1 MAGATQNFLGVLGW
15 PLETTLSPTIH
26 NAAFRR
32 LGFDWAYLAFP
43 VPPDQLEQA
52 VAGLRTLGA
61 IGANVTIPHK
71 ETVIPFLDQLSG
83 DAAAIGAVNTIQRVG
98 DRLIGHNTDVDGFRE
113 FVAGDAGIPVQGAS
127 AVVLGAGGAARAVV
141 KALDDLGA
149 ASIAICTRDT
159 ERGRPLAELVGR
171 ASASVQPWERA
182 SDLVASA
189 QVVINATPLGS
200 EGADPVPGTAW
211 HAGQAVVDLVYAPP
225 STPLVDAARAAGADA
240 WGGLGMLVRQAAASF
255 QLWTGQDPPLEVM
268 SAAAVHAI
276 GPSHSTRPHRLP
288 KSQ

>member
-1 MAGATQNFLGVLGW
+1 MAGSVQSFLGVLGW
-15 PLETTLSPTIH
+15 PLDTTLSPTIH
-26 NAAFRR
+26 NAALRR

-43 VPPDQLEQA
+43 VHPDDLEQA
-52 VAGLRTLGA
+52 VGGLRALGA

-71 ETVIPFLDQLSG
+71 ETVVGFLDQLSG

-113 FVAGDAGIPVQGAS
+113 FIAGDAGIAVRGCNT
-127 AVVLGAGGAARAVV
+127 VVLGAGGAARAVV

-149 ASIAICTRDT
+149 GSIAICTRSTD
-159 ERGRPLAELVGR
+159 RGSPVAELVG
-171 ASASVQPWERA
+171 SATAAVHPWEEA
-182 SDLVASA
+182 TGLVAEASL
-189 QVVINATPLGS
+189 VINATPLTAQGT
-200 EGADPVPGTAW
+200 DPVPGATW
-211 HAGQAVVDLVYAPP
+211 HAGQSVVDLVYSPP
-225 STPLVDAARAAGADA
+225 QTPLVEAARAGGADA

-288 KSQ
+288 KNE

>member
-1 MAGATQNFLGVLGW
+1 MAGGVQNFVGVLGW
-15 PLETTLSPTIH
+15 PLTHTLSPTIH

-43 VPPDQLEQA
+43 VPPEQLEQA
-52 VAGLRTLGA
+52 IGGLRALGA

-71 ETVIPFLDQLSG
+71 ETVIAHLDQLSG
-83 DAAAIGAVNTIQRVG
+83 DAAAIGAVNTIQRIG

-113 FVAGDAGIPVQGAS
+113 FMGGDAGIRVAGLS

-149 ASIAICTRDT
+149 ASITIVARSS
-159 ERGRPLAELVGR
+159 ERGAALTELVGR
-171 ASASVQPWERA
+171 ASASVESWSLATELAGQA
-182 SDLVASA
+182 D
-189 QVVINATPLGS
+189 VVVNATPLG
-200 EGADPVPGTAW
+200 GHGDDPVPNAAW
-211 HAGQAVVDLVYAPP
+211 HPGQAVVDLVYSPP
-225 STPLVDAARAAGADA
+225 STPLVEAARRAGADA

-255 QLWTGQDPPLEVM
+255 QVWTGQDPPLEVM

-276 GPSHSTRPHRLP
+276 GPSGSTRTSGLP
-288 KSQ
+288 KKD

>member
-1 MAGATQNFLGVLGW
+1 MAGAVQNFLGVLGW

-43 VPPDQLEQA
+43 VPPEHLEQA

-71 ETVIPFLDQLSG
+71 ETVTPFLDQVSG

-98 DRLIGHNTDVDGFRE
+98 DRLVGHNTDVDGFRE
-113 FVAGDAGIPVQGAS
+113 FVAGDAGIPVRGAG

-159 ERGRPLAELVGR
+159 ERGTPLAELVGT
-171 ASASVQPWERA
+171 ATASVQPWERA
-182 SDLVASA
+182 GDLVASA
-189 QVVINATPLGS
+189 DVVVNATPLGS
-200 EGADPVPGTAW
+200 EGADPAPGAAW
-211 HAGQAVVDLVYAPP
+211 HPGQAVVDLVYAPP
-225 STPLVDAARAAGADA
+225 STPLVEAARAAGADA

-276 GPSHSTRPHRLP
+276 GPSPSTRPHRLP